1 MARMIPYPMRH
12 DVKSPAEK
20 RLYELFY
27 AHLSDDWTVFHGV
40 PWQARDV
47 RHGAKDGETDFV
59 IAHRDYGILILEVK
73 GGQIRYDGPSGQ
85 WYSNHYTIKDPFE
98 QARASKYSLLSVLK
112 ELPYWRTHR
121 ITIGHAVA
129 FPDVDISHT
138 QRILRPDAPLDIVMD
153 KRHTRDLTNWVINVF
168 DYWRGQESDT
178 SAPGTAGLKEVEL
191 VLSPT
196 LYLKPLLSS
205 EIEDE
210 QQELLNVTKEQFDLL
225 TFISLHRRAAISGC
239 AGSGKTLLAVE
250 KAKRLHQ
257 QGFKVLLTC
266 FNYNL
271 SAFLKGNLLDYSGI
285 HVAHFHGL
293 CNDLAHQAGLIRH
306 MPHQEKS
313 QSYYNTTLPSL
324 LIEAADLLDWRVDAI
339 IVDEGQDFR
348 EDWELSL
355 QYLLRDPD
363 HGIMYI
369 FYDDNQ
375 NLYQPG
381 QRIPL
386 AQAPFPLTKNCRNTQ
401 FIHAFTKQFYRSDH
415 SITAIGPQGREVV
428 IERYDTLEKM
438 KQLLRHHLHQLIIQ
452 EKVPAPDIVVLTP
465 RAENKSYLWKV
476 GALGTFRLVD
486 QPTGATG
493 EVFCTTIHQ
502 FKGLESPIII
512 LAELDPEY
520 AQDIEKLLYI
530 GGSRACNHLIML
542 AHDKLPM

>member
-20 RLYELFY
+20 RLYDLFN
-27 AHLSDDWTVFHGV
+27 AQLSDEWTVFHGV

-47 RHGAKDGETDFV
+47 RYGAKDGETDFV
-59 IAHRDYGILILEVK
+59 IAHRDFGILILEVK
-73 GGQIRYDGPSGQ
+73 GGQIRYDGSSGQ

-98 QARASKYSLLSVLK
+98 QARTSKYSLLSVLK
-112 ELPYWRTHR
+112 ELPFWRTHR
-121 ITIGHAVA
+121 ITLGHAVA
-129 FPDVDISHT
+129 FPDVDIT
-138 QRILRPDAPLDIVMD
+138 YPQRMLRPDAPLDIIME
-153 KRHTRDLTNWVINVF
+153 KRHTRDLAVWVRNIF
-168 DYWRGQESDT
+168 DYWKGHEANT
-178 SAPGTAGLKEVEL
+178 IAPGAAGLKEVEL

-196 LYLKPLLSS
+196 LFLKPLLSS

-210 QQELLNVTKEQFDLL
+210 QQELLTVTEDQFGLL
-225 TFISLHRRAAISGC
+225 NFISQHRRAAISGC
-239 AGSGKTLLAVE
+239 AGSGKTLMAVE

-257 QGFKVLLTC
+257 QGFQVLLTC

-271 SAFLKGNLLDYSGI
+271 GAFLQENLLDYPGI

-293 CNDLAHQAGLIRH
+293 CYDLARKAGLLKHI
-306 MPHQEKS
+306 PYEENI
-313 QSYYNTTLPSL
+313 QSYFSTTLPSL
-324 LIEAADLLDWRVDAI
+324 LVEAADLLDWRVDAI

-355 QYLLRDPD
+355 QYLLHDPD
-363 HGIMYI
+363 NGIMYI

-386 AQAPFPLTKNCRNTQ
+386 AQAPFPLPKNCRNTQ

-415 SITAIGPQGREVV
+415 SITAIGPLGREVV

-438 KQLLRHHLHQLIIQ
+438 KQLLKRYLHQLIVE
-452 EKVPAPDIVVLTP
+452 EKVHAQDIVVLTP
-465 RAENKSYLWKV
+465 RTETKSYLWKI
-476 GALGTFRLVD
+476 GTLGNFRLVD

-512 LAELDPEY
+512 LAELDQEY
-520 AQDIEKLLYI
+520 TSDIEKLLYI
-530 GGSRACNHLIML
+530 GGTRACNHLILL
-542 AHDKLPM
+542 AQEKLPV